1 MTDIYIVEMGFFAT
15 ITLTFV
21 ELSRYKTRQ
30 LKTINTSC
38 TWMYAVY
45 AVQLVSCLY
54 IILSACMSCW
64 YPWHSNVYDP
74 LGRFNR

>member
-38 TWMYAVY
+38 T
-45 AVQLVSCLY
+45 
-54 IILSACMSCW
+54 
-64 YPWHSNVYDP
+64 
-74 LGRFNR
+74 